1 MGGIVEFMSAAF
13 VKNYHASLHKYLP
26 VSSDGV
32 SKVAFN
38 VSLVDWASALRDLSY
53 IREVECVKLGLV
65 LRDARVSHVN
75 LFILDVE
82 GGELEVLKSV
92 NWKRVT
98 FDVLCVEL
106 DGRPPGYADS
116 VRAFLEPRGY
126 FNHTSVGRNNW
137 FVSRGF
143 VPSRK
148 PGLSEG
154 CFNGV
159 RKAQRE
165 DAWFLNRRT
174 PPFKRC
180 DVISQLTN

>member
-1 MGGIVEFMSAAF
+1 MSAAF

-82 GGELEVLKSV
+82 GAS
-92 NWKRVT
+92 W
-98 FDVLCVEL
+98 
-106 DGRPPGYADS
+106 
-116 VRAFLEPRGY
+116 
-126 FNHTSVGRNNW
+126 
-137 FVSRGF
+137 
-143 VPSRK
+143 
-148 PGLSEG
+148 
-154 CFNGV
+154 
-159 RKAQRE
+159 
-165 DAWFLNRRT
+165 
-174 PPFKRC
+174 RC
-180 DVISQLTN
+180 